1 MVGRNNPIAR
11 IAKTWLK
18 AAITWHFP
26 SDAPPIFLMATPRGG
41 STWVT
46 EVICRQRGMRYVAEP
61 LNIRSYGVGS
71 ALGVLKWEDMWDVT
85 PEQLE
90 DYFQRLIKGKIRM
103 RDATP
108 FRHVGRY
115 GFRFKT
121 ERTALKVIHGAT
133 YHWQMLEQRLNARV
147 VVVLRHPIATAISRE
162 VFPALDRIEESK
174 FFTALSVPQREHIQK
189 VLKSGTHLEKGV
201 LAWCL
206 HNLPYFRSSACP
218 FVVTYEELVLA
229 PAVAVKKLCDY
240 CELDDSDAIMDSLN
254 YASVTTRKSDSATQA
269 LFEEDDRLKRSLKIV
284 TKWQARVD
292 ASDANKAMRS
302 LDIFNMQLY
311 RPDSPLP
318 SEMLLHNSEE
328 VLRVLASSA
337 AEPESTK
344 HRRD

>member
-61 LNIRSYGVGS
+61 LNIRSHGVASS
-71 ALGVLKWEDMWDVT
+71 AGVLSWEQMWDADSDR
-85 PEQLE
+85 LE
-90 DYFQRLIKGKIRM
+90 AYFQRLIVGKIRM

-121 ERTALKVIHGAT
+121 ERTTLKVIHGAS
-133 YHWQMLEQRLNARV
+133 YHWQMIEKRLNAKV

-162 VFPALDRIEESK
+162 VFPALERIEQSQ
-174 FFTALSVPQREHIQK
+174 FFTTLSASQREHVK
-189 VLKSGTHLEKGV
+189 EVLKTGTHLEKGV

-206 HNLPYFRSSACP
+206 HNFPYFNSAACP
-218 FVVTYEELVLA
+218 FIVTYEELVLA
-229 PAVAVKKLCDY
+229 PVTVVKNLCEY
-240 CELDDSDAIMDSLN
+240 CELNDSDAIMESLD
-254 YASVTTRKSDSATQA
+254 YASVTTRKSNTATQA
-269 LFEEDDRLKRSLKIV
+269 LFQENDTQLRSVKIV
-284 TKWQARVD
+284 TKWRNSVNPAA
-292 ASDANKAMRS
+292 ASAAMRS
-302 LDIFNMQLY
+302 LEVFNMKLY

-318 SEMLLHNSEE
+318 SEKLLHAPAEVKEALGVSASEGQ
-328 VLRVLASSA
+328 S
-337 AEPESTK
+337 
-344 HRRD
+344 RDQ